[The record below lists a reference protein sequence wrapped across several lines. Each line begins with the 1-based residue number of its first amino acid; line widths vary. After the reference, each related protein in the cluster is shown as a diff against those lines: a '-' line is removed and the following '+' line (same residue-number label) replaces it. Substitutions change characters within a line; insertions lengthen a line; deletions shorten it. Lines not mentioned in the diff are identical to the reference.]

1 MALRNFYLVTA
12 KGFTVRLSLALP
24 LYPWLR
30 LASASRTGEAA

>member
-1 MALRNFYLVTA
+1 MALRNFYLVMA
-12 KGFTVRLSLALP
+12 KGFTVGLGLP